1 MEKRIDNKN
10 ASVNHQGHPRQEGQ
24 QGNIPPIHHADG
36 QRHSDNQG
44 QPMSNMKQESE
55 EQRIAREKQLLGDE
69 KRERG
74 EEEEKE
80 K

>member
-1 MEKRIDNKN
+1 MEKRIDNKS
-10 ASVNHQGHPRQEGQ
+10 APVSQQGHPRQEGQ
-24 QGNIPPIHHADG
+24 QGNRHADD
-36 QRHSDNQG
+36 QRLSDNQG
-44 QPMSNMKQESE
+44 QPMSHMKQESE

-74 EEEEKE
+74 EEEKE